1 MGLMDK
7 LKAGAE
13 QAKDLAG
20 AAAGQAKD
28 LAGEAATRAKEEARD
43 LQLKRDLSQ
52 AYDDL
57 GKAAFE
63 LAEQG
68 ALAHPDLE
76 PHVSKI
82 RALKDQLARGEDDPG
97 AAGEATK
104 EAAPEE
110 SKDAPP
116 A

>member
-1 MGLMDK
+1 MDK

-13 QAKDLAG
+13 QAKN
-20 AAAGQAKD
+20 

-57 GKAAFE
+57 GKAAFD

-68 ALAHPDLE
+68 ALAHADLD

-82 RALKDQLARGEDDPG
+82 RALKDELAKGEDDPG
-97 AAGEATK
+97 AAGEDAK

-110 SKDAPP
+110 SKDAP
-116 A
+116 AA